1 MEMTLFLLSIVFIIA
16 GVILMIRNKFYN
28 TSTKTMLFP
37 AEIKLFLSG
46 LILVLMGVY
55 IFISE
60 LLKVL

>member
-16 GVILMIRNKFYN
+16 GVILMIRNKFYK